1 MKKLTSVI
9 LLSSAL
15 LGGLV
20 VGTMNASANDL
31 GWIPGQPDPEP
42 GQTIK
47 GEENASVAVSGWVG
61 EWTPVDPEDPSFI
74 DITVPTTVRYAN
86 AMAEDGTVLPEILSP
101 LYKMTNNSNA
111 RNVMVEV
118 ASFSETGD
126 SGVKQDL
133 FFTPSDEAGVRLQ
146 SSSGQFLDTPTHLS
160 TIGMGQ
166 TKTLKFEGQIAEGF
180 KADEVVKPSYTMTLK
195 FTALKN

>member
-15 LGGLV
+15 LGGVV

-31 GWIPGQPDPEP
+31 GWVPGQPDPAP

-47 GEENASVAVSGWVG
+47 GQDNASVAVSGWVG

-166 TKTLKFEGQIAEGF
+166 SKTLKFEGQIAEGF